1 MTSYSTVKGSDIMLF
16 TYTTS
21 GYQSIAHGTSH
32 SLSLSADTEDI
43 NDKDCGIYGKT
54 EVNKIN
60 WEIQADHMYTTSDY
74 DKLFQTM
81 TYMKPITVVFG
92 LKADTEIAGNPADVN
107 INSAGNWTNNSSYI
121 YGGNAIITSLDWN
134 ADAGSRSTISVTLQG
149 QGAIT
154 KGTQTDPIAF
164 PTTSA

>member
-16 TYTTS
+16 TYTS
-21 GYQSIAHGTSH
+21 EGYQSIAHGTSH

-43 NDKDCGIYGKT
+43 NDKDCSIYGKT

-92 LKADTEIAGNPADVN
+92 LKADSDTQEVN
-107 INSAGNWTNNSSYI
+107 KDSAGYWTNGSYI

-154 KGTQTDPIAF
+154 KGEQTDPIAF